1 MLREALVM
9 LLCVAIVL
17 PGCGSPRMTRARAV
31 PTQTASQPDPRTMGE
46 YVQKLPAGSKVRLE
60 TVQGRT
66 VRGTLMQATDD
77 QVLVQRNTRLPVA
90 AEKIAMTD
98 IVRVTLESPSTNTKL
113 IAIGAAIGAGAAV
126 GVIWIIAL
134 IALSGD

>member
-1 MLREALVM
+1 MMRVR
-9 LLCVAIVL
+9 VAPL
-17 PGCGSPRMTRARAV
+17 
-31 PTQTASQPDPRTMGE
+31 QTASQPDPRTMGE
-46 YVQKLPAGSKVRLE
+46 YVQKLPAGSKIRLE

-66 VRGTLMQATDD
+66 LRGTLMQATND

-126 GVIWIIAL
+126 GVIWFITFL
-134 IALSGD
+134 VLSGD